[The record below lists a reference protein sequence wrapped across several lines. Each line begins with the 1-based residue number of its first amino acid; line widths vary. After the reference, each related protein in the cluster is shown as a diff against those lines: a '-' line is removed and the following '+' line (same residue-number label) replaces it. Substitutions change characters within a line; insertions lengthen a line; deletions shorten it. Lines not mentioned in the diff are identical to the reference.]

1 MEFNA
6 QRDAA
11 LHQLAAVPGV
21 VGSLVFDRRG
31 AVRAS
36 VFPDVFD
43 AAGLDQLASQ
53 LAADG
58 YFQEWVAGDQG
69 ALTLSYQDGSVAL
82 RALGEAWL
90 LVLSTSQANPQLLAM
105 SLTQVVR
112 RLRLV
117 VDAPPP
123 REPLSPP
130 APRPADRIITVARA
144 ELGALATQAIEILA
158 AAGQSRKEL
167 LAAIE
172 EVERMVRLFIDKKQ
186 AERVSR
192 KLRDALGN

>member
-36 VFPDVFD
+36 VFPDLFD
-43 AAGLDQLASQ
+43 AAGLGGLASQ

-58 YFQEWVAGDQG
+58 YFQDWVAGEQG
-69 ALTLSYQDGSVAL
+69 ALTLNYQDGSVAL

-117 VDAPPP
+117 ADPPPP

-130 APRPADRIITVARA
+130 APRPADRLIAVARA
-144 ELGALATQAIEILA
+144 ELGDRATQATEILA
-158 AAGQSRKEL
+158 AAGQSRKDL

-186 AERVSR
+186 AERISR